1 MGHPWVWVGDLGL
14 LRKEIDRPQVRHLL
28 LASCLCFETKIITKE

>member
-14 LRKEIDRPQVRHLL
+14 LRKEVGPRLDTYY
-28 LASCLCFETKIITKE
+28 CLCFETKIITGIG